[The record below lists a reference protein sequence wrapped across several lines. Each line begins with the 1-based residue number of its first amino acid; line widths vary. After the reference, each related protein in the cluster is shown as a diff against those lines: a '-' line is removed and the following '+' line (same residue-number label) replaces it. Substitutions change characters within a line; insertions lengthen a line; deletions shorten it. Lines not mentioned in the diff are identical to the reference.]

1 MTDRQEETES
11 VHVEVPK
18 STKEQAKRQLEHG
31 GLTRVVREELERI
44 AHGSEVSEKKRLQD
58 QLQELRDE
66 RTEKKKE
73 RNALDDE
80 LEELEVKIE
89 RIENKLDNIRDREGE
104 YEGALRMIEEMM
116 EKHGMNV
123 DFGHGKVEDA
133 ARVGNCTVEDVI
145 ADLKDRNPQYGPER
159 FSEGV

>member
-1 MTDRQEETES
+1 MSDRQEETES

-18 STKEQAKRQLEHG
+18 STKEQAKKQLEHG

-73 RNALDDE
+73 RNTLDNE

>member
-18 STKEQAKRQLEHG
+18 STKELAKEQLEHG

-44 AHGSEVSEKKRLQD
+44 AHGSETSEKQRLQD
-58 QLQELRDE
+58 HLQDLRDE
-66 RTEKKKE
+66 RKHLKTERTE
-73 RNALDDE
+73 IDNQIDD
-80 LEELEVKIE
+80 LEVKIE

-123 DFGHGKVEDA
+123 DVGHGKVEDA
-133 ARVGNCTVEDVI
+133 ARVGNCTPEDVI